1 MCYNSYKGGR
11 NTMHI
16 CPKCHAV
23 MSHVLRFSLG
33 KSCELYTCK
42 MCSFETKPKQISY
55 YSIRI
60 TQDNSK
66 LNAQKSGDSRKT
78 KNKKNTKKGK
88 K

>member
-1 MCYNSYKGGR
+1 
-11 NTMHI
+11 MHI

-33 KSCELYTCK
+33 KSCELYICK

-55 YSIRI
+55 YSIKI

-66 LNAQKSGDSRKT
+66 LNAQKSVDSRKT
-78 KNKKNTKKGK
+78 KNTKKGK

>member
-11 NTMHI
+11 NTMYI

-55 YSIRI
+55 YSIKI
-60 TQDNSK
+60 TQDNTK
-66 LNAQKSGDSRKT
+66 QEDKVKKVKVNPK
-78 KNKKNTKKGK
+78 KNKKKKRK
-88 K
+88 KK